1 MEKEKK
7 EEIREE
13 IVVLDEGVDI
23 EDIVGPLGICCSGAY
38 TPLLW

>member
-13 IVVLDEGVDI
+13 IVVLDQGIDI
-23 EDIVGPLGICCSGAY
+23 DDLPIPTGMCCSGPF
-38 TPLLW
+38 TPFRW

>member
-13 IVVLDEGVDI
+13 IVVLDQGIDI
-23 EDIVGPLGICCSGAY
+23 DDLSGPKGLCCSG
-38 TPLLW
+38 TFMPFRW

>member
-13 IVVLDEGVDI
+13 IVVLDQGVDI
-23 EDIVGPLGICCSGAY
+23 DDLSGPTGMCCSGPY
-38 TPLLW
+38 MPFRW

>member
-13 IVVLDEGVDI
+13 IVVLDQGI
-23 EDIVGPLGICCSGAY
+23 EIDDLIGPTGMCCWGAY
-38 TPLLW
+38 APFRW

>member
-13 IVVLDEGVDI
+13 IVVLDQGIDI
-23 EDIVGPLGICCSGAY
+23 DDMSGPKGLCCWGPLI
-38 TPLLW
+38 PLRW